1 MFPAFTN
8 AALLAGLAGIAAPVL
23 IHLLLRRR
31 SQRMRFSTVQ
41 FFVKK
46 DEQSM
51 RKRKLRNLLLLSLRV
66 ILFTL
71 LALAFARPYLP
82 NSLVA
87 GGAAKRQQAII
98 LLDTSAS
105 MQSTGPAGQ
114 QWKRAK
120 AAAKQILS
128 ALNNDDRAA
137 LVLCSTH
144 SSTASGFVPPT
155 VLAGKLDDIASGFGH

>member
-8 AALLAGLAGIAAPVL
+8 AALLAGLAGITAPIL

-66 ILFTL
+66 LLFTL
-71 LALAFARPYLP
+71 LVLAFARPYLR
-82 NSLVA
+82 NSF
-87 GGAAKRQQAII
+87 AALNTGKRRQAIL

-105 MQSTGPAGQ
+105 MQSVGSNGQ
-114 QWKRAK
+114 QWKHAK
-120 AAAKQILS
+120 ESAKQVL
-128 ALNNDDRAA
+128 AGLQADDRAA
-137 LVLCSTH
+137 LVLCATH
-144 SSTASGFVPPT
+144 STVASGFVPPS
-155 VLAGKLDDIASGFGH
+155 VLAKKLEDVQ